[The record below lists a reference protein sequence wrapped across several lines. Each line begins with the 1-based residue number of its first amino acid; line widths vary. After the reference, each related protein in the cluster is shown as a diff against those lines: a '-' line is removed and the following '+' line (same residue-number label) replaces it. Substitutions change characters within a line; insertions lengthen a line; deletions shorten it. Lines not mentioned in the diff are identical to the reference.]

1 MRTIGPDGSQLGIL
15 SLERALGI
23 AEEQDLDLVEV
34 APLARPPVCK
44 IMDYGRFKYHQAKKA
59 QEARKRQTTIQIKEV
74 KIRPKTD
81 EHDYQVKL
89 KRARSFLAEGHK
101 VKVTVM
107 FRGREVTIPQK
118 GLDQLQRMV
127 EDLGEAVKVEN
138 KPRMEGR
145 TMSMMLAP
153 AARPATRNGPETK
166 D

>member
-23 AEEQDLDLVEV
+23 AEEQELDLVEV

-127 EDLGEAVKVEN
+127 ADLGDAVKVEN

-153 AARPATRNGPETK
+153 AARPATKNGPETK